1 MVSVSHAYIRIYSLS
16 PSVEGKP
23 KRPPTAY
30 NLFVKEH
37 MKNYLAENP
46 GKTNKDAMKHV
57 RPILPLVLLFTHS
70 HFQIGALWKDAP
82 ENPRRGQAVKERPPR
97 RHRSGQRRLSQ
108 RILRVRM
115 APRSSLAVTNE
126 RSCAHSS
133 RVRYIIALFFSRF
146 AVYFIVSYP

>member
-82 ENPRRGQAVKERPPR
+82 ENPRRGQAVKERPPKKAPK
-97 RHRSGQRRLSQ
+97 RSKKTEPEDSESADGPQVEPGSD
-108 RILRVRM
+108 
-115 APRSSLAVTNE
+115 E
-126 RSCAHSS
+126 
-133 RVRYIIALFFSRF
+133 
-146 AVYFIVSYP
+146 